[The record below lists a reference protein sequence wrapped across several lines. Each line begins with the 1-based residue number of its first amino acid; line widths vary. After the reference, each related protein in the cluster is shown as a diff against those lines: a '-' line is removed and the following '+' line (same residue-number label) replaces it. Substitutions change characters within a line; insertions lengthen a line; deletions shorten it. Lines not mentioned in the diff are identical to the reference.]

1 VNKQDINYCIKETWD
16 NISADGIADD
26 IIRSVKKHGWKI
38 EDAYID
44 PLSKGDTSYLRN
56 RIGSDIKDTYTIL
69 ESRLSE
75 HGITLHVAS
84 KDKESGIQNI
94 KTWLRGPN
102 GMPTV
107 YIFEDCER
115 HFFEVQR
122 WVFDDNG
129 KPMKENDH
137 FMENF
142 YRYTLTGAKYE
153 DYVIKPLPQFNRP
166 SVSSGSSWMMH

>member
-1 VNKQDINYCIKETWD
+1 
-16 NISADGIADD
+16 
-26 IIRSVKKHGWKI
+26 
-38 EDAYID
+38 
-44 PLSKGDTSYLRN
+44 
-56 RIGSDIKDTYTIL
+56 
-69 ESRLSE
+69 
-75 HGITLHVAS
+75 VAS

-107 YIFEDCER
+107 YIFDTCER